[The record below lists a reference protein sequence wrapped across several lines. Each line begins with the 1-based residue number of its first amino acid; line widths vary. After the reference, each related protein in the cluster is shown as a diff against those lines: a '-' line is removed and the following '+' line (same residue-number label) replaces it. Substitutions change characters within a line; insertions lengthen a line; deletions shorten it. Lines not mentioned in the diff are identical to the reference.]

1 METLELGIYGII
13 ISYNSEEDK
22 GGCAITSE
30 MKEKPETEA
39 NAHYNAAVD
48 GIESMIL
55 GHFSAG
61 IDVKSPAYL
70 EGIETAANA
79 IGHHFS

>member
-1 METLELGIYGII
+1 MKTLELGIYGIV

-30 MKEKPETEA
+30 MKELPETKE
-39 NAHYNAAVD
+39 NKEYNAAVD

-55 GHFSAG
+55 AHFSAG
-61 IDVKSPAYL
+61 IEVWSTAYL
-70 EGIETAANA
+70 EGIEAANNA
-79 IGHHFS
+79 IGNHF